1 MGSYGGNWTLIN
13 PFAGLV
19 ESCVTSNPVSTRFAF
34 DLTLSRWTYSGT
46 TSHLT
51 YWISNASGNP
61 HHSVHGSGVTP
72 ATLAIPEQA
81 WSEWTGFA
89 YNDAVGSQASTLDP
103 PLGYR
108 WARITRENRES
119 SASYNIEINRLER

>member
-1 MGSYGGNWTLIN
+1 MSRGYGGNWIPID
-13 PFAGLV
+13 PFSQLD
-19 ESCVTSNPVSTRFAF
+19 ESAITSNIVSTRFAF

-51 YWISNASGNP
+51 YWVSNASGNV

-72 ATLAIPEQA
+72 STMAIPEQA

-89 YNDAVGSQASTLDP
+89 YADASSIASTLDP

-108 WARITRENRES
+108 WARITRQGS
-119 SASYNIEINRLER
+119 GASYNIEMNRLER